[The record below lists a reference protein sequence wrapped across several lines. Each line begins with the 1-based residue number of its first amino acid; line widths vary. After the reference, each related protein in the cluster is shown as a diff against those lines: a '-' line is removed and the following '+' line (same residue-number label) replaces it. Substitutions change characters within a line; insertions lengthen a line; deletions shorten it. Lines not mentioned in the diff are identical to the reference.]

1 MMPSLVVPFS
11 AKTFLRSPIMVG
23 SLRLSL
29 GCWTLEV
36 GAWTFLAFAAS
47 IPSSSFFA
55 VFAGV
60 LSVTFARRRFAHPR
74 RQYLEIDQF
83 VEIDRRVS
91 HVCSLRQS
99 RNKTSALSGWRAQK
113 YVIVLLAVRQWV
125 G

>member
-1 MMPSLVVPFS
+1 
-11 AKTFLRSPIMVG
+11 
-23 SLRLSL
+23 
-29 GCWTLEV
+29 LEV
-36 GAWTFLAFAAS
+36 GAWTFLAFAAA

-91 HVCSLRQS
+91 HVSSLRQS